1 MFVSFGPRNRT
12 SSTRS
17 TRHAAEPAQRSFDDL
32 GAPLDDVTFCVLDL
46 ETTGGSALDC
56 SITEIGAVRVRGGE
70 CLGTFGTLVNPG
82 RAIPPTITIL
92 TGITDSMVVKAPRL
106 ESVLGSFLDFI
117 GDAVIVGHNIRFD
130 MSFIQAALARD
141 DRAALTN
148 PTVDTVALARRLVR
162 DEVPNCKL
170 GTLAERFRLPHQP
183 NHRALDDAWA
193 TADLLHILLE
203 RAGGLGVSGLDDLR
217 ALPTLAGSAAVAKLR
232 LTERL
237 PRSPGVYLFR
247 DRAGRVIYVGKAT
260 NLRAR
265 VRQYFSSDD
274 RRKTGA
280 LLRETEQ
287 IDHKRCE
294 SELEAAV
301 LEMRLIHHLLPRYNS
316 AGTRWEKACYVRLDP
331 TERYPRLKV
340 VRKPSAAGDAV
351 HVGPLPSRRAASLV
365 VEAIHSAIPLRQCTT
380 LPGRSTRSGACLA
393 AQLGLAR
400 CPCTGD
406 VTPEQYRPTV
416 ERALLALRERPE
428 LVTDL
433 LRDRM
438 MRLAGEERFEE
449 AAAARDRLAAFEDAV
464 ARQRRFDRLRA
475 DGRLVVRD
483 RGGLT
488 FAFERGVLAEV
499 GAADDPDAVAALQF
513 AGMSLRPVQ
522 ARPPCPGP
530 PDSGP
535 LDASLADELSIVGRF
550 LERNDDRLEVLESES
565 IPGPYR

>member
-1 MFVSFGPRNRT
+1 MTLATGR
-12 SSTRS
+12 
-17 TRHAAEPAQRSFDDL
+17 AEPTQRSFDDL
-32 GAPLDDVTFCVLDL
+32 GTPLGDVTFCVLDL
-46 ETTGGSALDC
+46 ETTGGSAADC
-56 SITEIGAVRVRGGE
+56 SITEIGAVRIRGGE

-82 RAIPPTITIL
+82 CAIPPTITIL
-92 TGITDSMVVKAPRL
+92 TGITDSMVVRAPRI

-141 DRAALTN
+141 ERPALTN
-148 PTVDTVALARRLVR
+148 PTIDTVALARRLVR

-170 GTLAERFRLPHQP
+170 GTLAERFRLPHRP

-193 TADLLHILLE
+193 TADLLHVLVE
-203 RAGGLGVSGLDDLR
+203 RAAGLGVTGLDDLR

-247 DRAGRVIYVGKAT
+247 DHGGRVLYVGKAT

-274 RRKTGA
+274 RRKVGA
-280 LLRETEQ
+280 LLRETDR
-287 IDHKRCE
+287 IDHKRCG
-294 SELEAAV
+294 SELEAAI
-301 LEMRLIHHLLPRYNS
+301 LEIRLIHHLLPRYNS
-316 AGTRWEKACYVRLDP
+316 AGTRWEKSSYVRLDP
-331 TERYPRLKV
+331 SERYPRLKV
-340 VRKPSAAGDAV
+340 VRKPGPGAGAV
-351 HVGPLPSRRAASLV
+351 HLGPLPSRRIATLV
-365 VEAIHSAIPLRQCTT
+365 VEAVHSAIPLRQCTS
-380 LPGRSTRSGACLA
+380 LPGRSARSGPCLA

-400 CPCTGD
+400 CPCSGD
-406 VTPEQYRPTV
+406 ITPEQYRPTV
-416 ERALLALRERPE
+416 ERALLALTERPDWVIE
-428 LVTDL
+428 P
-433 LRDRM
+433 LRERM
-438 MRLAGEERFEE
+438 MRLAGDERFEE

-464 ARQRRFDRLRA
+464 SRQRRFDRLRR

-483 RGGLT
+483 RGGST
-488 FAFERGVLAEV
+488 FAFERGILAEV
-499 GAADDPDAVAALQF
+499 GALDDPDGIEQRFEGMALQ
-513 AGMSLRPVQ
+513 PVQ

-530 PDSGP
+530 PESGP

-550 LERNDDRLEVLESES
+550 LERNDDRLEVLASET